1 MVKKVKIIGE
11 LKIKSKGVFNI
22 EDLYVEL
29 YLWFKHYGYEWR
41 EVEYRKIM
49 FPGGGYRLELVWI
62 ARKNFGDYNTFEI
75 LLVLG
80 ADIKGDVEVQLEG
93 GKKVKR
99 QQATIEF
106 KSLGEIHRNDD
117 VWKGR
122 MFGNQMQKVYE
133 IMTQDRF
140 EQIKEDAYVEA
151 SKLYDELK
159 AFLIINN

>member
-1 MVKKVKIIGE
+1 MSKVKVMGE
-11 LKIKSKGVFNI
+11 IKIKSKGVFNI

-29 YLWFKHYGYEWR
+29 YLWFKHYGYVWR

-49 FPGGGYRLELVWI
+49 FPGGGYRLEIVWI
-62 ARKNFGDYNTFEI
+62 AIKTLNDYNNFKI
-75 LLVLG
+75 VLVTG
-80 ADIKGDVEVQLEG
+80 IDVKGDVEVQLEG

-106 KSLGEIHRNDD
+106 KSWGDINTNDD

-122 MFGNQMQKVYE
+122 TFGKQMQKVYE
-133 IMTQDRF
+133 IMTRDRL
-140 EQIKEDAYVEA
+140 EQYKEDSYVEV

-159 AFLIINN
+159 AFLIINQ

>member
-1 MVKKVKIIGE
+1 MMV
-11 LKIKSKGVFNI
+11 
-22 EDLYVEL
+22 
-29 YLWFKHYGYEWR
+29 
-41 EVEYRKIM
+41 
-49 FPGGGYRLELVWI
+49 I